1 MILFSVILLWSDS
14 LNYYKNMIFSNPYSA
29 EYKEKFLNYGIAQYH
44 LGRYNAAMKSLE
56 NAYPYLSR
64 NEKAVDIFWKALI
77 FYKLKKY
84 DKAIDLMKKIQNKYP
99 ETVFWLGVIKYKE
112 NLKEGLKIMK
122 MGLDSANEYKS
133 IVYLF
138 SLLELDPELA
148 NRYLASDNIKSK
160 RLLSIAKGFWYLEK
174 NMPNKALKAFK
185 KIKKKDD
192 YIISGMISAYLLKRN
207 YEKAF
212 NILKNIDIKN
222 YELEVYFGES
232 AYGTRNYP
240 LAESIF
246 TQLTKYPEWKSKAY
260 YGLGWTFYQ
269 THFYKQSAKSFKKFL
284 ETNHRKG
291 LIPYAIYRIGR
302 AYLKIGDAKNGLYY
316 MKQIVEKYPETSLY
330 DDALFLLGKINFVLN
345 NFTTAKEYLLKMAID
360 SPESRWLPYAY
371 KYVGDICVGQK
382 DYKKA
387 INYYKMAM
395 LDGAPSILSD
405 EIKYKIEILKYKAG
419 IYKTLIQAKKSF
431 VNLYPESEK
440 VPSVL
445 LEIGDFYYAGG
456 RLRKAIHYYKT
467 VYEKYKEDEICGESL
482 LKLSRALREMKKQ
495 KKAISYLEE
504 LSKREGYFALAHKII
519 GDIYYDDEIF
529 QKAVDEYVKVVEDK
543 NNIFSEYAQLRITNA
558 YMNLGL
564 FREARVALTKFIR
577 DYPNSNNLLRV
588 YKKLANTYYQEGM
601 FEDYIN
607 ILEQGADK
615 FTGKERGD
623 FFLLMARAYCQL
635 NDTNAISYYLSAAQ
649 LFGTLRLKAAN
660 ALKEGAK
667 CASQLNLPEKSQE
680 LEDAAQ
686 ALLSGIDSE
695 KTEESDTTKTL
706 PAKNKVKSKKLK
718 GKEN

>member
-64 NEKAVDIFWKALI
+64 NEKAVDIFWKALTL
-77 FYKLKKY
+77 YKQKKY
-84 DKAIDLMKKIQNKYP
+84 TSAFTMMKKIQNRYSTAK
-99 ETVFWLGVIKYKE
+99 FWEGIIKSRE
-112 NLKEGLKIMK
+112 HPKEGMEMMK
-122 MGLDSANEYKS
+122 MGLDSTNEYES
-133 IVYLF
+133 IVYIF
-138 SLLELDPELA
+138 NLLRLDPK
-148 NRYLASDNIKSK
+148 LASKYLSSKNIQDN
-160 RLLSIAKGFWYLEK
+160 RLLNIGKGFYYLE
-174 NMPNKALKAFK
+174 NNLSGKALKVFM
-185 KIKKKDD
+185 KIKNKDD
-192 YIISGMISAYLLKRN
+192 YVICGMVSAYLLKRN

-212 NILKNIDIKN
+212 NIIKKQKIKN
-222 YELEVYFGES
+222 PEMDVYLGES
-232 AYGTRNYP
+232 AYGVRNYP
-240 LAESIF
+240 LAESVF
-246 TQLTKYPEWKSKAY
+246 TRLKNYPEWAPKAF

-269 THFYKQSAKSFKKFL
+269 TQSYKKAVKSFKKFL
-284 ETNHRKG
+284 ETKQKKK
-291 LIPYAIYRIGR
+291 IMEYAIYRIGR
-302 AYLKIGDAKNGLYY
+302 AYLKIGDTENGLSY
-316 MKQIVEKYPETSLY
+316 MKEIVKNYPNSSLY
-330 DDALFLLGKINFVLN
+330 DDALFLLGKINLVLD
-345 NFTTAKEYLLKMAID
+345 NFKIAKEYFLKMVVD
-360 SPESRWLPYAY
+360 SPDSRWIPYAY
-371 KYVGDICVGQK
+371 KYVGDIYVREK
-382 DYKKA
+382 NYKKG

-395 LDGAPSILSD
+395 LDAASPILTD
-405 EIKYKIEILKYKAG
+405 EIKYLVEILKYKAG